1 MNIKDKA
8 RSFIDNT
15 KRYWKTPPKGR
26 YMTYKEIA
34 SLAGGGV
41 GVRII
46 TYCFQQMTISTGNT
60 LLGNT
65 IGIDPLAL
73 QLINTISILSSFPLT
88 ALRAQMIDNTR
99 SMKGKYR
106 PYLLTMGI
114 PTVILGSLFL
124 WMPYDSMSLFW
135 KCAVVLAFN
144 IAFQFFFSFFI

>member
-8 RSFIDNT
+8 IGFLASAR
-15 KRYWKTPPKGR
+15 KYWKTPPEGR

-34 SLAGGGV
+34 SLAGGGI

-46 TYCFQQMTISTGNT
+46 VYCFQQMTISTGNT

-65 IGIDPLAL
+65 IGIDPMAL
-73 QLINTISILSSFPLT
+73 QIIYIISLLTAFPLT

-106 PYLLTMGI
+106 PYLMTMGL
-114 PTVILGSLFL
+114 PTVILGSAFL
-124 WMPYDSMSLFW
+124 WMPYENMSLFT
-135 KCAVVLAFN
+135 KCAVVLGF
-144 IAFQFFFSFFI
+144 